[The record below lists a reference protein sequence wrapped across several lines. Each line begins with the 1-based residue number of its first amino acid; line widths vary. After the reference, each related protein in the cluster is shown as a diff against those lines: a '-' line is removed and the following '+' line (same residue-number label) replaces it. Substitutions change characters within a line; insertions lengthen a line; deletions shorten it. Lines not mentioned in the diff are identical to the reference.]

1 MSTSLERTPLLLLL
15 VVLSALTLA
24 AGSASNSTLDVDS
37 YINDIPERY
46 DETQLWRI
54 YNITEAMRQSIP
66 VGQMMEHKFGGN
78 IWKENSKFLDISI
91 AKEQVKAARSFL
103 EAHRLEPQ
111 VLNENVQSMI
121 DEEQLD
127 GVLATQPEEGA
138 RTSKYDKRERGRE
151 LY

>member
-1 MSTSLERTPLLLLL
+1 MSLRLELTPLLMMLL
-15 VVLSALTLA
+15 LSALTLA

-54 YNITEAMRQSIP
+54 YNITGAMQQSIP
-66 VGQMMEHKFGGN
+66 VGQMMEQKFGGN

-111 VLNENVQSMI
+111 VLNENVQSLI
-121 DEEQLD
+121 DEEMLD
-127 GVLATQPEEGA
+127 GVLGTQPEEGA
-138 RTSKYDKRERGRE
+138 RTSKYYK
-151 LY
+151 